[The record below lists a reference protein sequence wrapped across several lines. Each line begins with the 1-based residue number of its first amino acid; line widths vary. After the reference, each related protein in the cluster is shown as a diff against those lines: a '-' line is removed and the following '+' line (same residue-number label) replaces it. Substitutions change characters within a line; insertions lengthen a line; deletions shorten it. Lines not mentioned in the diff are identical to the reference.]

1 MIKKRLILMILVIF
15 FIFMIINLSGCIN
28 AIITPGTEEEN
39 VSETPGTEEDTPE
52 THTCTNGL
60 CLDYYLTLEGDA
72 SYRPHMVL
80 KISNIQEK
88 EYLNLVISWP
98 LVDDFGN
105 PAPNLFNMIYDVSV
119 KDNEGNIL
127 NFELSEKTITCSNWY
142 QSCGN
147 QPIYYDFIKIYTEGN
162 NQLTVEYDLASSIEI
177 WTGLGGSINNPRDSE
192 YFWAVYL
199 ENILYRPEGHQFIE
213 AAYFNIDLPSGWNFA
228 TVYPRYGNTVELGTM
243 DHMYG
248 DNVRWMNYQR
258 GGLILF
264 KESAFILDSE
274 NVCGV
279 EVQDI
284 YSKEF
289 AGQRCCEANSQY
301 FEYFCDHIGILPVYG
316 VLTFNPYLDGD
327 KVQYFSTYMAAPYA
341 FCHGLMGEYFGA
353 GGDLA
358 FSSGAELNQVPL
370 WDFYSLSEEK
380 SYSFKMHGVVR
391 YWIFM
396 FIQIDSWTEDWFKGG
411 VGTYY
416 ENMAVASRYGHE
428 QIKERRFKPMYDF
441 YKENI
446 DNLESYINYYGA
458 PFLSYFKPALVA
470 FYINEILKEQ
480 SSGEICLDDAM
491 KIIFDNA
498 MMGEAI
504 TKYSFIDALNS
515 LTDYD
520 FTSIVNDYIYG
531 NNKVL
536 DLDKYFR

>member
-1 MIKKRLILMILVIF
+1 MKKKILLSSVIF
-15 FIFMIINLSGCIN
+15 FIFMIVNLSGCIN
-28 AIITPGTEEEN
+28 AIITPGIEEEN
-39 VSETPGTEEDTPE
+39 GTETPVTEEDTPE

-72 SYRPHMVL
+72 SNRPHMVL
-80 KISNIQEK
+80 KISNIQEE

-98 LVDDFGN
+98 LIDDYGSVE
-105 PAPNLFNMIYDVSV
+105 ANLFNVTNNISV
-119 KDNEGNIL
+119 KDNDDNSL
-127 NFELSEKTITCSNWY
+127 NFEFSEKTVTCSNCY
-142 QSCGN
+142 QSCRN
-147 QPIYYDFIKIYTEGN
+147 PPIYYDSIKIYTEGN
-162 NQLTVEYDLASSIEI
+162 NQLTVEYDLASNIEI
-177 WTGLGGSINNPRDSE
+177 WTGLGGSIENPQDCE

-199 ENILYRPEGHQFIE
+199 ENILYRPAEHQLIE
-213 AAYFNIDLPSGWNFA
+213 AAYFNIDIPSGWDFA
-228 TVYPRYGNTVELGTM
+228 SVYPRYGNTVELETM
-243 DHMYG
+243 DYMYG

-274 NVCGV
+274 SVCGV

-316 VLTFNPYLDGD
+316 VLTFNPFLSGD
-327 KVQYFSTYMAAPYA
+327 SVQYFRTYMAAPYG

-358 FSSGAELNQVPL
+358 FVSGAELNQVPL
-370 WDFYSLSEEK
+370 WDFNSFSEEK

-396 FIQIDSWTEDWFKGG
+396 FIQLESDNESWFKAGF
-411 VGTYY
+411 GTYY
-416 ENMAVASRYGHE
+416 ENMAVSSRYGYE
-428 QIKERRFKPMYDF
+428 QIKERRFKPMYEF
-441 YKENI
+441 YKENV
-446 DNLESYINYYGA
+446 DNIETCINLWNHE
-458 PFLSYFKPALVA
+458 FLAYFKPALVA
-470 FYINEILKEQ
+470 FYINELLKEQ

-498 MMGEAI
+498 YMGESI
-504 TKYSFIDALNS
+504 TKYGFIYALNS

-520 FTSIVNDYIYG
+520 FTNIVNDYIYED
-531 NNKVL
+531 NRVL
-536 DLDKYFR
+536 DLDKYFY

>member
-1 MIKKRLILMILVIF
+1 MKKKRFLLMILVIF
-15 FIFMIINLSGCIN
+15 ILFMVINLSGCIH

-39 VSETPGTEEDTPE
+39 GTETPGTEEDTPE

-80 KISNIQEK
+80 KISNIQEE

-98 LVDDFGN
+98 LVDDFGSVE
-105 PAPNLFNMIYDVSV
+105 ANLFSMVNNILV
-119 KDNEGNIL
+119 KDNDDSSL
-127 NFELSEKTITCSNWY
+127 DFEFSEKTITCSNWY

-162 NQLTVEYDLASSIEI
+162 NQLTVEYDLASNIEI
-177 WTGLGGSINNPRDSE
+177 WNGLGGSINNPRDSE

-213 AAYFNIDLPSGWNFA
+213 AAYLNIDSPSGWNFA

-243 DHMYG
+243 DYMYG
-248 DNVRWMNYQR
+248 DNIRWMNYQR
-258 GGLILF
+258 GELILF
-264 KESAFILDSE
+264 REGPFLMESE

-289 AGQRCCEANSQY
+289 AGQRCCEANFQY
-301 FEYFCDHIGILPVYG
+301 FEYLCDHIGILPVYG
-316 VLTFNPYLDGD
+316 VLTFAPFINGNEIEYLRYY
-327 KVQYFSTYMAAPYA
+327 QAAPYGW
-341 FCHGLMGEYFGA
+341 CHGLMGEYWGA

-358 FSSGAELNQVPL
+358 IASGGELSKVPL
-370 WDFYSLSEEK
+370 WNLYEFNDEDNFTLY
-380 SYSFKMHGVVR
+380 MHGVVR

-396 FIQIDSWTEDWFKGG
+396 FIQIENWNEDWFKGG
-411 VGTYY
+411 ICTYY
-416 ENMAVASRYGHE
+416 ENMTVSSKYGYD
-428 QIKERRFKPMYDF
+428 QIKERRFKPMYVF

-446 DNLESYINYYGA
+446 DSLESCTNYDGA
-458 PFLSYFKPALVA
+458 SFLTYFKPALVA

-491 KIIFDNA
+491 QILFENA
-498 MMGEAI
+498 YMGAPI

-520 FTSIVNDYIYG
+520 FTNIVNDYIYED
-531 NNKVL
+531 NKVL
-536 DLDKYFR
+536 DLDKYFY